1 MAECAYCGDEIEG
14 RPIIR
19 NDKQYCTKECADL
32 DEEEF
37 EEDELVDDDDDI
49 VDDDTDED

>member
-1 MAECAYCGDEIEG
+1 MAECAYCGDELDG

-19 NDKQYCTKECADL
+19 NDKKYCTKECADL

-37 EEDELVDDDDDI
+37 EEDEDFEDEEEVIDDDDD
-49 VDDDTDED
+49 E